1 MLHSSDL
8 LVINTMPSWSDI
20 SLALYKEF
28 SELYL
33 LPSVFRYHLE
43 NECVIDVRFEEWAIY
58 HMLGIQHINGK
69 ISKTKFFEEI
79 ENGLDFDLFIQNKK
93 LKKRLND
100 FKHRIRM
107 FACIYQIMKDEKLF
121 YVREKQLG
129 DSSVKADY
137 IKYALIDNK
146 GANVGIRYFENQYIA
161 YTMLID
167 RNSNPTATVE
177 GLLPIKIE
185 KLEIIRNGEIV
196 DTVIHQGCFTKK
208 IE

>member
-1 MLHSSDL
+1 MLHSDDL
-8 LVINTMPSWSDI
+8 LEIETMPSWSDI

-28 SELYL
+28 SERYL
-33 LPSVFRYHLE
+33 IPTTFRYHLE
-43 NECVIDVRFEEWAIY
+43 NGTILDVYFTEWSIY
-58 HMLGIQHINGK
+58 HILGIQHINGK

-79 ENGLDFDLFIQNKK
+79 DAGLDFDSFMQNKK

-107 FACIYQIMKDEKLF
+107 FGCVYQIMKDEKLF
-121 YVREKQLG
+121 YVEEKQLK

-146 GANVGIRYFENQYIA
+146 GANIGVRYFDDQYVA

-167 RNSNPTATVE
+167 RSINPTATVS
-177 GLLPIKIE
+177 GLVPIKIE
-185 KLEIIRNGEIV
+185 KLEIIRDGQVVETI
-196 DTVIHQGCFTKK
+196 IH
-208 IE
+208 

>member
-8 LVINTMPSWSDI
+8 LTIETMPSWSDI

-28 SELYL
+28 SEKYL
-33 LPSVFRYHLE
+33 ITTVFRYYLE
-43 NECVIDVRFEEWAIY
+43 NGNTLDVRFTEWSIY
-58 HMLGIQHINGK
+58 HILGIQHINGK
-69 ISKTKFFEEI
+69 ISKTQFFEEI
-79 ENGLDFDLFIQNKK
+79 EDGLNFDSFMQSKK

-107 FACIYQIMKDEKLF
+107 FGCVYQIMKDEKLF
-121 YVREKQLG
+121 YVEEKQLK

-146 GANVGIRYFENQYIA
+146 GANIGVRYFDDQYVA

-167 RNSNPTATVE
+167 RSINPTATVS
-177 GLLPIKIE
+177 GLVPIKIE
-185 KLEIIRNGEIV
+185 KLEIIRDGQVVETI
-196 DTVIHQGCFTKK
+196 IH
-208 IE
+208 